1 LSKDDKVNSNE
12 LYHFLKNKLY
22 QFRKALNIMCGIV
35 GVIGK
40 DNTTDILLKGLEKL
54 EYRGYDSAGIYV
66 NNQDGKDFLV
76 KEVGKISELEKAV
89 TSDVQGL
96 VGIGHTRW
104 ATHGK
109 PTIENAHPHFSDD
122 NRFYLV
128 HNGVLTNFEELK
140 NKYLSDVHFNSQTD
154 TEVAVQLVDHF
165 AKQGMDGE
173 TAFRK
178 ALSLIEGSY
187 AFAMVDKEQP
197 DRIFVAKNKSPLLIG
212 LGDGFNVICSDAMA
226 MLEETHEYVEIH
238 DGEVVILKK
247 NSVEISKLDGTKVQR
262 GSYTVNLDA
271 SDISKGTYAHY
282 MLKEID
288 EQPNVMR
295 KISQNYIKNDGTL
308 NVEKDLLDE
317 MNKADRLYIVA
328 AGTSYHA
335 GLVGRNIFEKIC
347 DVPVDVELGSEFGYH
362 MPKLSKHPF
371 FIFLSQSGETADSRQ
386 VLVKV
391 NELNLPSLTITNV
404 ANSTLS
410 REATYTME
418 LLAGPEIAVASTKAY
433 TAQIAVEAVLAKAL
447 GEVKGLQSAK
457 DFDVKEQLALAANGI
472 QSIVD
477 AKDKIKKLAD
487 EFLTGQRDAFYIGRG
502 IDYALSLEAALKL
515 KEISYIHAEGFA
527 AGELKHG
534 TIALIEKGTPVFAYV
549 NDGVGASHTRGNIQ
563 EVEARGANVLV
574 IASKKYA
581 ESGDQIIIPEIDQ
594 LISPIISVV
603 PAQLIAYYAS
613 LARGNDVD
621 KPRNLAKSV
630 TVE

>member
-1 LSKDDKVNSNE
+1 
-12 LYHFLKNKLY
+12 
-22 QFRKALNIMCGIV
+22 MCGIV
-35 GVIGK
+35 GVIGNNK
-40 DNTTDILLKGLEKL
+40 TTDILLNGLEKL

-66 NNQDGKDFLV
+66 NNQNGKDFLV
-76 KEVGKISELEKAV
+76 KEVGKISKLENAV
-89 TSDVQGL
+89 TDDVQGV

-109 PTIENAHPHFSDD
+109 PTIENAHPHFSED

-140 NKYLSDVHFNSQTD
+140 TKYLSDVDFKSQTD

-165 AKQGMDGE
+165 AKEGMDGE

-178 ALSLIEGSY
+178 ALSLIQGSY

-212 LGDGFNVICSDAMA
+212 LGDDFNVICSDAMA
-226 MLEETHEYVEIH
+226 MLDQTHEFVEIH
-238 DGEVVILKK
+238 DGEVVILQKG
-247 NSVEISKLDGTKVQR
+247 SVKISKIDGTPVER
-262 GSYTVNLDA
+262 DSYTVNLDA
-271 SDISKGTYAHY
+271 SDISKGTYDHY

-295 KISQNYIKNDGTL
+295 KISQNYIKNDGSL
-308 NVEKDLLDE
+308 NVETALLDE
-317 MNKADRLYIVA
+317 MKKADRLYIVA

-335 GLVGRNIFEKIC
+335 GLVGKNIFERIA
-347 DVPVDVELGSEFGYH
+347 DIPVDVELGSEFGYH

-391 NELNLPSLTITNV
+391 NEMNLPSLTMTNV
-404 ANSTLS
+404 PNSTLS
-410 REATYTME
+410 REATFTME

-433 TAQIAVEAVLAKAL
+433 TAQIAVESVLAKAL
-447 GEVKGLQSAK
+447 GEVKDLKVAHE
-457 DFDVKEQLALAANGI
+457 FNLKEQLALAANGI
-472 QSIVD
+472 QTIVD
-477 AKDKIKKLAD
+477 EKDKIKALTAD
-487 EFLTGQRDAFYIGRG
+487 YLTDQSDAFYIGRG

-534 TIALIEKGTPVFAYV
+534 TIALIEKDTPVIAYI
-549 NDGVGASHTRGNIQ
+549 NDGAGASHTRGNIQ
-563 EVEARGANVLV
+563 EVEARGAHVLV
-574 IASKKYA
+574 IASQKYA
-581 ESGDQIIIPEIDQ
+581 EPGDQIIIPEIDE

>member
-1 LSKDDKVNSNE
+1 
-12 LYHFLKNKLY
+12 
-22 QFRKALNIMCGIV
+22 MCGIV
-35 GVIGK
+35 GVIGNNK
-40 DNTTDILLKGLEKL
+40 TTDILLNGLEKL

-76 KEVGKISELEKAV
+76 KEVGKISKLENAV
-89 TSDVQGL
+89 SEDVQGL

-109 PTIENAHPHFSDD
+109 PTIENAHPHFSED

-128 HNGVLTNFEELK
+128 HNGVLTNYEELK
-140 NKYLSDVHFNSQTD
+140 ENYLQDVDFKSQTD

-165 AKQGMDGE
+165 AKEGLDGE
-173 TAFRK
+173 AAFRK
-178 ALSLIEGSY
+178 ALGLIKGSY
-187 AFAMVDKEQP
+187 AFAMIDKEQP

-226 MLEETHEYVEIH
+226 MLDQTHEFVEIH
-238 DGEVVILKK
+238 DGEVVILEKG
-247 NSVEISKLDGTKVQR
+247 SVRISKIDGTSVSR
-262 GSYTVNLDA
+262 DSYTVNLDA
-271 SDISKGTYAHY
+271 SDISKGTYDHY

-295 KISQNYIKNDGTL
+295 KISQNYLNADGSL
-308 NVEKDLLDE
+308 NVESDLIEE
-317 MNKADRLYIVA
+317 MKKADRLYIIA
-328 AGTSYHA
+328 AGTSWHA
-335 GLVGRNIFEKIC
+335 GLVGKNIFERIA
-347 DVPVDVELGSEFGYH
+347 DIPVDAELGSEFGYH

-391 NELNLPSLTITNV
+391 NKMNLPSLTITNV
-404 ANSTLS
+404 PNSTLS
-410 REATYTME
+410 REATFTME

-447 GEVKGLQSAK
+447 GMAK
-457 DFDVKEQLALAANGI
+457 NLDAAKEFDVKKQLALAANGI
-472 QSIVD
+472 QTIVD
-477 AKDKIKKLAD
+477 EKEKIKALAAD
-487 EFLTGQRDAFYIGRG
+487 FLTDQRDAFYIGRG
-502 IDYALSLEAALKL
+502 IDYSLSLEAALKL

-534 TIALIEKGTPVFAYV
+534 TIALIEKNTPVFAYI

-563 EVEARGANVLV
+563 EVQARGAHVLV
-574 IASKKYA
+574 IASQKYA
-581 ESGDQIIIPEIDQ
+581 EPGDQIIIPEIDE

-603 PAQLIAYYAS
+603 PAQLLAYYAS

>member
-1 LSKDDKVNSNE
+1 
-12 LYHFLKNKLY
+12 
-22 QFRKALNIMCGIV
+22 MCGIV
-35 GVIGK
+35 GVIGNNK
-40 DNTTDILLKGLEKL
+40 TTDILLNGLEKL

-66 NNQDGKDFLV
+66 NNQNGKDFLV
-76 KEVGKISELEKAV
+76 KEVGKISKLENAV
-89 TSDVQGL
+89 TEDVQGV

-109 PTIENAHPHFSDD
+109 PTIENAHPHFSED

-128 HNGVLTNFEELK
+128 HNGVLTNYEALK
-140 NKYLSDVHFNSQTD
+140 NEYLSDVDFKSQTD

-165 AKQGMDGE
+165 AKEGMDGE
-173 TAFRK
+173 AAFRK
-178 ALSLIEGSY
+178 ALNLIQGSY
-187 AFAMVDKEQP
+187 AFAMVDKQQP

-212 LGDGFNVICSDAMA
+212 LGKGFNVICSDAMA
-226 MLEETHEYVEIH
+226 MLDQTHEFVEIH
-238 DGEVVILKK
+238 DGEVVILEKG
-247 NSVEISKLDGTKVQR
+247 SVNISKLDGTPVKR
-262 GSYTVNLDA
+262 DSYTVNLDA
-271 SDISKGTYAHY
+271 SDISKGTYDHY

-295 KISQNYIKNDGTL
+295 KISQNYIKTDGSL

-317 MNKADRLYIVA
+317 MKKADRLYIVA

-335 GLVGRNIFEKIC
+335 GLVGRNIFERIA

-391 NELNLPSLTITNV
+391 NEMNLPSLTMTNV
-404 ANSTLS
+404 PNSTLS
-410 REATYTME
+410 REATFTME

-433 TAQIAVEAVLAKAL
+433 TAQIAVESVLAKAL
-447 GEVKGLQSAK
+447 GEAKGLQEAK
-457 DFDVKEQLALAANGI
+457 DFNLKEQLALAANGI
-472 QSIVD
+472 QTIVD
-477 AKDKIKKLAD
+477 EKSKIKALTAD
-487 EFLTGQRDAFYIGRG
+487 YLTDQSNAFYIGRG

-534 TIALIEKGTPVFAYV
+534 TIALIEKNTPVIAYI
-549 NDGVGASHTRGNIQ
+549 NDGAGASHTRGNIQ
-563 EVEARGANVLV
+563 EVEARGAHVLV
-574 IASKKYA
+574 IASQKYA
-581 ESGDQIIIPEIDQ
+581 EPDDQIIIPEIDE

>member
-1 LSKDDKVNSNE
+1 
-12 LYHFLKNKLY
+12 
-22 QFRKALNIMCGIV
+22 MCGIV
-35 GVIGK
+35 GVIGNNK
-40 DNTTDILLKGLEKL
+40 TTDILLNGLKKL

-66 NNQDGKDFLV
+66 NDQNGKDFLV
-76 KEVGKISELEKAV
+76 KEVGKISKLENAV
-89 TSDVQGL
+89 GPDVQGL

-109 PTIENAHPHFSDD
+109 PTIENAHPHFSED

-140 NKYLSDVHFNSQTD
+140 TKYLADVDFKSQTD

-165 AKQGMDGE
+165 AKEGLDGE
-173 TAFRK
+173 AAFRK

-187 AFAMVDKEQP
+187 AFAMIDKEQP

-226 MLEETHEYVEIH
+226 MLDQTHQFVEIH
-238 DGEVVILKK
+238 DGEVVILEKD
-247 NSVEISKLDGTKVQR
+247 SVNISKIDGTKVTR
-262 GSYTVNLDA
+262 DPYTVNLDA
-271 SDISKGTYAHY
+271 SDISKGTYDHY

-295 KISQNYIKNDGTL
+295 KISQNYIKNDGSL
-308 NVEKDLLDE
+308 NVEQDLLDE
-317 MNKADRLYIVA
+317 MKKADRLYIVA

-335 GLVGRNIFEKIC
+335 GLVGKNIFEAVS

-391 NELNLPSLTITNV
+391 NEMNLPSLTITNV
-404 ANSTLS
+404 PNSTLS
-410 REATYTME
+410 REATFTME

-447 GEVKGLQSAK
+447 GEDKNYPAAK
-457 DFDVKEQLALAANGI
+457 DFDVKGELALAANGI
-472 QSIVD
+472 QQIVD
-477 AKDKIKKLAD
+477 EKDKIKALTAD
-487 EFLTGQRDAFYIGRG
+487 FLTGQSDAFYIGRG

-534 TIALIEKGTPVFAYV
+534 TIALIEKDTPVIAYI

-563 EVEARGANVLV
+563 EVEARGAHVLV
-574 IASKKYA
+574 IASQKYA
-581 ESGDQIIIPEIDQ
+581 QAGDQIIIPEIDE
-594 LISPIISVV
+594 LLSPIISVV

>member
-1 LSKDDKVNSNE
+1 
-12 LYHFLKNKLY
+12 
-22 QFRKALNIMCGIV
+22 MCGIV
-35 GVIGK
+35 GVIGNNK
-40 DNTTDILLKGLEKL
+40 TTDILLNGLKKL

-66 NNQDGKDFLV
+66 NDQNGKDFLV
-76 KEVGKISELEKAV
+76 KEVGKISKLENAV
-89 TSDVQGL
+89 GPDVQGL

-109 PTIENAHPHFSDD
+109 PTIENAHPHFSED

-140 NKYLSDVHFNSQTD
+140 TKYLADVDFKSQTD

-165 AKQGMDGE
+165 AKEGLDGE
-173 TAFRK
+173 AAFRK

-187 AFAMVDKEQP
+187 AFAMIDKEQP

-226 MLEETHEYVEIH
+226 MLDQTHQFVEIH
-238 DGEVVILKK
+238 DGEVVILEKD
-247 NSVEISKLDGTKVQR
+247 SVNIIKIDGTKVTR
-262 GSYTVNLDA
+262 DPYTVNLDA
-271 SDISKGTYAHY
+271 SDISKGTYDHY

-295 KISQNYIKNDGTL
+295 KISQNYIKNDGSL
-308 NVEKDLLDE
+308 NVEQDLLDE
-317 MNKADRLYIVA
+317 MKKADRLYIVA

-335 GLVGRNIFEKIC
+335 GLVGKNIFEAVS

-391 NELNLPSLTITNV
+391 NEMNLPSLTITNV
-404 ANSTLS
+404 PNSTLS
-410 REATYTME
+410 REATFTME

-447 GEVKGLQSAK
+447 GEDKNYPAAK
-457 DFDVKEQLALAANGI
+457 DFDVKGELALAANGI
-472 QSIVD
+472 QQIVD
-477 AKDKIKKLAD
+477 EKDKIKALTAD
-487 EFLTGQRDAFYIGRG
+487 FLTGQSDAFYIGRG

-534 TIALIEKGTPVFAYV
+534 TIALIEKDTPVIAYI

-563 EVEARGANVLV
+563 EVEARGAHVLV
-574 IASKKYA
+574 IASQKYA
-581 ESGDQIIIPEIDQ
+581 QAGDQIIIPEIDE
-594 LISPIISVV
+594 LLSPIISVV